1 MTRPSTAAV
10 ATLGI
15 DLGKNVF
22 HLIGLNGRGAITL
35 RQRLSRRQL
44 EARLTTMPPCLEG
57 MEACVGAHHL
67 GRQLRALGHE
77 VRLMPAKYVRP
88 YSKGQ
93 KNDYR
98 DAEAIAEAV
107 QRPTM

>member
-1 MTRPSTAAV
+1 MGQRPPRPRAPATFTPCPQYLSFRPCRGSTATMLLMGWSGRAPPFHRRMLVERKSGARSTPMTRPSTAAV

-44 EARLTTMPPCLEG
+44 E
-57 MEACVGAHHL
+57 
-67 GRQLRALGHE
+67 
-77 VRLMPAKYVRP
+77 
-88 YSKGQ
+88 
-93 KNDYR
+93 
-98 DAEAIAEAV
+98 
-107 QRPTM
+107 